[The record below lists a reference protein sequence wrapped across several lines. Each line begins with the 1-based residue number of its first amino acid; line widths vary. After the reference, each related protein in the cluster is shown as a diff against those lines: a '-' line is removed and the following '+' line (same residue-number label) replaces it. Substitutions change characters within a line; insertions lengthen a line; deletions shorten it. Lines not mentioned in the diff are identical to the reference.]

1 MDSPLSELLARRPA
15 AKRPTFA
22 TCSMWMSLG
31 WKYTPVKSCKRS
43 TMPIFCKSMKA
54 PLDVLESVFFLSFHS
69 SFSPFTGECPLKF
82 VGIARKRIARKER
95 LSFLTI
101 ERETSEYLIYL
112 FFIHII
118 FLKFYLIEIVQS
130 VKVLRIKFITL
141 LDQVEVYNYVL

>member
-1 MDSPLSELLARRPA
+1 M
-15 AKRPTFA
+15 
-22 TCSMWMSLG
+22 CSNLFS
-31 WKYTPVKSCKRS
+31 
-43 TMPIFCKSMKA
+43 
-54 PLDVLESVFFLSFHS
+54 FFLFTVHSFL
-69 SFSPFTGECPLKF
+69 PFTGECPLKF